1 MQEELFGNYIRDLRI
16 AVGLTQREVE
26 RLSGVSNSYL
36 SQLESGQRAIPS
48 PDILKKLAPVFKAP
62 YEKLLVAAGYLPS
75 AASLGQ
81 PSNAI
86 PVKEDTIV
94 NFPVYG
100 RIAAGTPITAIEE
113 EDEEYISMDTRFF
126 NMNGYTKDDF
136 FFLRINGHS
145 MEPTIADTD
154 LVLIRRQP
162 TVDNNEIAAVLC
174 NQEDATV
181 KRVVAS
187 GDKIILS
194 SDNKDYPPMI
204 YESSECYVIGKV
216 LKKIGDVK

>member
-1 MQEELFGNYIRDLRI
+1 MQEAIFGKYIRDLRI
-16 AVGLTQREVE
+16 TVGLTQREVE
-26 RLSGVSNSYL
+26 RVSGVSNSYL

-48 PDILKKLAPVFKAP
+48 PDILRKLAPALKTP
-62 YEKLLVAAGYLPS
+62 YEELLVAAGYLPS

-100 RIAAGTPITAIEE
+100 KIAAGSPIKAIEE
-113 EDEEYISMDTRFF
+113 VEEYISMDTRFF

-154 LVLIRRQP
+154 LVLIRKQP
-162 TVDNNEIAAVLC
+162 LVENNEIAAVMC
-174 NQEDATV
+174 NCEDATV

-194 SDNKDYPPMI
+194 SDNKEYPPMI
-204 YESSECYVIGKV
+204 YESSECYIIGKV